1 VKIAVI
7 GITGRIGSRIAQEAL
22 SRGHEVTGV
31 ARDPPKVTLTH
42 PKLRV
47 IKGDA
52 LDPASVAAAVAGHD
66 VAVGAIGPDPQKG
79 VGTLLTDA
87 ARALI
92 DGVKRAHVRRLLI
105 VGGAG
110 SLEVAPGVL
119 LMDSPQFPADWKPIA
134 KAHADALDVYRK
146 EKSLEW
152 TYLSPAAMIE
162 PGTRTGAYR
171 TGDDKLLS
179 DAHGNSRISME
190 DFAVAIL
197 EEVEKPRHVR
207 KRFTVAY

>member
-31 ARDPPKVTLTH
+31 ARDPSKVTLAH

-47 IKGDA
+47 VKGDA
-52 LDPASVAAAVAGHD
+52 LDAASVAAAVAGHD
-66 VAVGAIGPDPQKG
+66 VAVGAIGPDPHKG
-79 VGTLLTDA
+79 VGTLLSEA
-87 ARALI
+87 AHALV

-110 SLEVAPGVL
+110 SLEVAPGVA

-162 PGTRTGAYR
+162 PGARTGTYR

-179 DAHGNSRISME
+179 DAQGNSRISME

-207 KRFTVAY
+207 RRFTVAY

>member
-1 VKIAVI
+1 
-7 GITGRIGSRIAQEAL
+7 
-22 SRGHEVTGV
+22 
-31 ARDPPKVTLTH
+31 
-42 PKLRV
+42 
-47 IKGDA
+47 
-52 LDPASVAAAVAGHD
+52 
-66 VAVGAIGPDPQKG
+66 
-79 VGTLLTDA
+79 
-87 ARALI
+87 
-92 DGVKRAHVRRLLI
+92 
-105 VGGAG
+105 
-110 SLEVAPGVL
+110 
-119 LMDSPQFPADWKPIA
+119 MDSPQFPADWKPIA
-134 KAHADALDVYRK
+134 KAAADALDVYRK

-162 PGTRTGAYR
+162 PGTRTEQYR